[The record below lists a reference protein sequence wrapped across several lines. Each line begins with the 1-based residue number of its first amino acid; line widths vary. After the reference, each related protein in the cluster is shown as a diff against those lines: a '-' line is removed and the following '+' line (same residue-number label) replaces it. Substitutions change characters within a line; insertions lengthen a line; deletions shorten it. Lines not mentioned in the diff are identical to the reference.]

1 MRDLGGGVRLSHR
14 GFDLM
19 VAGGDLLCRGAQ
31 LNRQLRLL
39 VHHRGERVDVAGDVS
54 DLDADPTGK
63 LRELG
68 KRVLESGVAHLLAS

>member
-1 MRDLGGGVRLSHR
+1 MGDSGGGVRLRHR
-14 GFDLM
+14 RLDLM
-19 VAGGDLLCRGAQ
+19 VTRGDLLRRGAQ
-31 LNRQLRLL
+31 LKRQLRLL
-39 VHHRGERVDVAGDVS
+39 AHHRRQRVDVAGDVS